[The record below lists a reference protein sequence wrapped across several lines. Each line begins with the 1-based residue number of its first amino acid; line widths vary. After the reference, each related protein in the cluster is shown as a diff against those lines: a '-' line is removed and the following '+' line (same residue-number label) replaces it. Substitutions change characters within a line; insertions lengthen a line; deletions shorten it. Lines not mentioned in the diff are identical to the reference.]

1 MSKMTFATIVV
12 MVLVLVACS
21 GSPSSSNPPQTP
33 NPFADF
39 GCTET
44 PQTTTAKVINNA
56 ELGKVYEFQGG
67 KYALQ
72 LELTD
77 ATRLRLTLT
86 EVEAYDT
93 LWLWMTDYQSSK
105 TLFHNPGDPSGNGG
119 SPLQTATLET
129 DERFQGFVTVQ
140 LTRAFNDVTL
150 STDAGKRLFCQRYK
164 AVLEAVF

>member
-1 MSKMTFATIVV
+1 MSKLTFALAVV
-12 MVLVLVACS
+12 MLLVLVACNE
-21 GSPSSSNPPQTP
+21 SPSSSNPPETP
-33 NPFADF
+33 NPFAEF
-39 GCTET
+39 GCLET

-56 ELGKVYEFQGG
+56 ELGMVYEFQGG

-72 LELTD
+72 LELAD

-93 LWLWMTDYQSSK
+93 LWLWMTDYKSSK
-105 TLFHNPGDPSGNGG
+105 TLFHDPSNTLGNGG
-119 SPLQTATLET
+119 SPLQTTTLET
-129 DERFQGFVTVQ
+129 DERFQGFVTIQ

-150 STDAGKRLFCQRYK
+150 STDDGKRLFCQRYK